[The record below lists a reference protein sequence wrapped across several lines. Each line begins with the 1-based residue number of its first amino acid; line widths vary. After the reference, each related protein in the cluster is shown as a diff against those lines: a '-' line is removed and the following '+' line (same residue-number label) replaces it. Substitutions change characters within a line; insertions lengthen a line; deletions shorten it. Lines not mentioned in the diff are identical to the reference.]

1 MHYGLS
7 AGLASNETN
16 TVAQDEAG
24 YIWIGTANGLQR
36 FDGLRYKSF
45 RANKKDPSA
54 IPNNFVYQI
63 LFDKE
68 QNLWLSTGDGKLGI
82 FDTHNFTYRQVKVKV
97 KDESYLLL
105 ERELIMNC
113 NLNG

>member
-7 AGLASNETN
+7 AGLASNEVN

-45 RANKKDPSA
+45 RANKKILQPFPA
-54 IPNNFVYQI
+54 I
-63 LFDKE
+63 LFIKYYLIR
-68 QNLWLSTGDGKLGI
+68 NK
-82 FDTHNFTYRQVKVKV
+82 TY
-97 KDESYLLL
+97 
-105 ERELIMNC
+105 
-113 NLNG
+113 G